1 LEGGNN
7 EIELEN
13 YNSNSTL
20 IEAAR
25 KKKKTEDK
33 EMQEKIAREKE
44 KGKIGDLKSNLL
56 YRHFALFTV
65 SYSGFLRL
73 LASFDQL

>member
-33 EMQEKIAREKE
+33 EM
-44 KGKIGDLKSNLL
+44 
-56 YRHFALFTV
+56 
-65 SYSGFLRL
+65 
-73 LASFDQL
+73 